1 MIPALW
7 ISKTGLD
14 AQQTNISVASNNL
27 ANASTVGFKKGRAI
41 FEDLLYQNVHQ
52 PGGRSSAD
60 TTLPSGLMLGAGTKV
75 VATQKSFTQ
84 GDVQTTGNALD
95 VMIDGHGFFE
105 VQMPDGTTSY
115 TRNGQFA
122 LNAEGTIVTSGAGY
136 PILPEIL
143 VPEGAKSISVSG
155 DGQVSVTLTGDAEPL
170 VVGQLTV
177 TDFVNPAGLQP
188 VGENLYLETAASGTP
203 MQGVAGADGLGTIK
217 QGVLETSNVNV
228 TEELVNLIQAQR
240 VYEMNSKVLST
251 VDEMMSFLTQRT

>member
-14 AQQTNISVASNNL
+14 AQQTNISVTSNNL
-27 ANASTVGFKKGRAI
+27 ANASTVGFKKGRAV
-41 FEDLLYQNVHQ
+41 FEDLLYQNVNQ

-84 GDVQTTGNALD
+84 GDVQTTDNALD
-95 VMIDGHGFFE
+95 VMIDGRGFFE

-122 LNAEGTIVTSGAGY
+122 LNSEGTIVTSGAGY
-136 PILPEIL
+136 PVLPEIQI
-143 VPEGAKSISVSG
+143 PEGAQSISISG
-155 DGQVSVTLTGDAEPL
+155 DGQVSVTLTGDAAPQ

-188 VGENLYLETAASGTP
+188 VGENLYVETGSSGAP
-203 MQGVAGADGLGTIK
+203 LQGIAGADGLGTLS
-217 QGVLETSNVNV
+217 QGTLETSNVNV

>member
-27 ANASTVGFKKGRAI
+27 ANASTGGFKKGRAI

-84 GDVQTTGNALD
+84 GDVQTTDNALD
-95 VMIDGHGFFE
+95 VMIDGRGFFE

-122 LNAEGTIVTSGAGY
+122 LNSEGSIVTCGGGY
-136 PILPEIL
+136 PILPEIQ

-155 DGQVSVTLTGDAEPL
+155 DGQVSVTLTGDAEPQ

-177 TDFVNPAGLQP
+177 TDCVNPAGLQP

-251 VDEMMSFLTQRT
+251 GDEMMSFLTQRT

>member
-1 MIPALW
+1 MVPALW

-84 GDVQTTGNALD
+84 GDVQTTDNALD
-95 VMIDGHGFFE
+95 VMINGRGFFE

-122 LNAEGTIVTSGAGY
+122 LNSEGTIVTSGAGY
-136 PILPEIL
+136 PILPEIQ
-143 VPEGAKSISVSG
+143 VPEGAKSITVSG
-155 DGQVSVTLTGDAEPL
+155 DGQVSVTLTGDAEPQ

-177 TDFVNPAGLQP
+177 TDFVNPSGLQP
-188 VGENLYLETAASGTP
+188 VGENLYLETAASGAP
-203 MQGVAGADGLGTIK
+203 MQGVAGSDGQGTIK
-217 QGVLETSNVNV
+217 QGVLETTNVNV

>member
-41 FEDLLYQNVHQ
+41 FEDLLYQNIHQ

-84 GDVQTTGNALD
+84 GDVQTTDNALD
-95 VMIDGHGFFE
+95 VMVNGRGFFE

-122 LNAEGTIVTSGAGY
+122 LNSEGTVVTSGAGY
-136 PILPEIL
+136 PVLPEIQI
-143 VPEGAKSISVSG
+143 PEGAQSISISG
-155 DGQVSVTLTGDAEPL
+155 DGQVSVTLTGDAAPQ

-188 VGENLYLETAASGTP
+188 VGENLYLETAASGAP

-251 VDEMMSFLTQRT
+251 VDQMMSFLTQRT